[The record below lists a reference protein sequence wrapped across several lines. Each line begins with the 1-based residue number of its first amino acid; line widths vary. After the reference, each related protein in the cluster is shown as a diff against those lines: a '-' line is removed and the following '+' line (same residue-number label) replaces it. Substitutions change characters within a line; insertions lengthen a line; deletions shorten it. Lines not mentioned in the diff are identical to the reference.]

1 MRRIAVLSDTHGLL
15 RPEVVRCLKT
25 ADTILH
31 AGDFHTP
38 AILDALQSFGK
49 DLYAVRG
56 NNDWSWGAS
65 LPRTRILTI
74 DGLTLFLVHNIRD
87 VPSALSG
94 VDVVVYGHS
103 HQYAQ
108 EERSGI
114 LWLNP
119 GSCGPQ
125 RFRKEVTMAMM
136 TLADGRPAVEKV
148 LLSPAR
154 L

>member
-15 RPEVVRCLKT
+15 RPEVLSHLKT
-25 ADTILH
+25 ADVILH

-38 AILDALQSFGK
+38 AILDALQSLGK

-56 NNDWSWGAS
+56 NNDWGWGAS
-65 LPRTRILTI
+65 LPRTRIVTI
-74 DGLTLFLVHNIRD
+74 DNLTFFLVHNIRD
-87 VPSALSG
+87 VPSVLPG
-94 VDVVVYGHS
+94 VEVVVYGHS

-108 EERSGI
+108 EDQNGI

-119 GSCGPQ
+119 GSCGPR
-125 RFRKEVTMAMM
+125 RFHKEVTMAMM
-136 TLADGRPAVEKV
+136 TLGDGRPAVEKIF
-148 LLSPAR
+148 LSPAR